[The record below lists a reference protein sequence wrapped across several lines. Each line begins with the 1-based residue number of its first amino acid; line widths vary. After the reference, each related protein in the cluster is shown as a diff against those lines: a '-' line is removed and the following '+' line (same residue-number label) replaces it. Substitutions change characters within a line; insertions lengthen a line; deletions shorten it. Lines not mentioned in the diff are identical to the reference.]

1 VNLVALLLALTLSMT
16 SGCAMGLG
24 LSRPTKANKFLRY
37 PTTIVS
43 WPLERTAPSTV
54 RLGKTTLAEL
64 EDRFGDPLPSTVFNN
79 GDPEVQHALYSL
91 KYDRQVKGRRDG
103 DDVPLENQLFV
114 VKDNLVIAQAR
125 YSSYESN
132 HTDFDADKRNK
143 LVIGKTTRD
152 EAIEL
157 LGQPNGSRHC
167 PNDVVYAPTGLE
179 YVYVRYLDEFSLGS
193 KYRFKWLTVE
203 FDQGV
208 VSDVQYRE
216 GKSTKEAEIKTADAS
231 EPAST
236 KEAAAKDSAS
246 EAG

>member
-1 VNLVALLLALTLSMT
+1 
-16 SGCAMGLG
+16 MGLG

-37 PTTIVS
+37 PTAIVS
-43 WPLERTAPSTV
+43 WPLERTAPSSV

-64 EDRFGDPLPSTVFNN
+64 EKQFGDPLPSAVFNN

-91 KYDRQVKGRRDG
+91 KYDRQVKGLRDG

-132 HTDFDADKRNK
+132 HTDFDADKRNE

-167 PNDVVYAPTGLE
+167 PNDAIYAPTGLE

-193 KYRFKWLTVE
+193 KYRLKWLTVE
-203 FDQGV
+203 FDRGI
-208 VSDVQYRE
+208 VSAVRYQE
-216 GKSTKEAEIKTADAS
+216 GKSTKAPEIDTGATP
-231 EPAST
+231 EPASP
-236 KEAAAKDSAS
+236 EESAADGASATTS
-246 EAG
+246 AI